1 MKKVEVKSKG
11 YIFSRY
17 PVNCKEC
24 PMFSQVPYTCH
35 NERGY
40 EERCMMG
47 YMANKD
53 MRYFSGEVLFDGC
66 NLENDSLIS
75 LMGADGKERQEVYK
89 QFTRPN
95 LKIVHCIDC
104 KHNKN
109 GVCEKHSARFQGIPY
124 GIVYYVNDSG
134 YCDKGET

>member
-40 EERCMMG
+40 EARCMMG
-47 YMANKD
+47 YMANK
-53 MRYFSGEVLFDGC
+53 
-66 NLENDSLIS
+66 
-75 LMGADGKERQEVYK
+75 K
-89 QFTRPN
+89 
-95 LKIVHCIDC
+95 
-104 KHNKN
+104 
-109 GVCEKHSARFQGIPY
+109 GIKY
-124 GIVYYVNDSG
+124 
-134 YCDKGET
+134 

>member
-40 EERCMMG
+40 EARCMMG
-47 YMANKD
+47 YMENKD
-53 MRYFSGEVLFDGC
+53 MRD
-66 NLENDSLIS
+66 
-75 LMGADGKERQEVYK
+75 
-89 QFTRPN
+89 FT
-95 LKIVHCIDC
+95 
-104 KHNKN
+104 
-109 GVCEKHSARFQGIPY
+109 
-124 GIVYYVNDSG
+124 
-134 YCDKGET
+134 GETLFGG